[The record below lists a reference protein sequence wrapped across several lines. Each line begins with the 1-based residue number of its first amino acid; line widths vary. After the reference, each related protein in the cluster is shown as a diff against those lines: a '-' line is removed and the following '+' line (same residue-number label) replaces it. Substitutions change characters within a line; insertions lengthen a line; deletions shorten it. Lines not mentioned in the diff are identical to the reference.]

1 VTAMNLRDATL
12 CVLLVCE
19 GFILMGF
26 EMLASRF
33 MNPYFGSS
41 IETWACIISVVLCS
55 MAFGYFSGGYLSR
68 SDRAGLYLLVIT
80 LVSGVY
86 LFGVSFLSGGVLLWV
101 ITNFEV
107 DFVSTFSAA
116 MAILALPVF
125 LMSFWSPM
133 IVGILASR
141 STLGVSIAGYVYG
154 LSTLGNVA
162 GTLATAF
169 LLVPAL
175 GSSTIAMFFG
185 LGLFLIAALLLISG
199 AIGNRLQ

>member
-1 VTAMNLRDATL
+1 
-12 CVLLVCE
+12 
-19 GFILMGF
+19 MGF

-55 MAFGYFSGGYLSR
+55 MAFGYFGGGYLAR
-68 SDRAGLYLLVIT
+68 NERAALYLPIIT
-80 LVSGVY
+80 IVSGAY
-86 LFGVSFLSGGVLLWV
+86 LVGVSFFSGNVLLWV
-101 ITNFEV
+101 ITNFDV
-107 DFVSTFSAA
+107 NFISTFSSA
-116 MAILALPVF
+116 MVILALPVF

-141 STLGVSIAGYVYG
+141 SSLGVSIAGYVYG
-154 LSTLGNVA
+154 LSTLGNIA

-175 GSSTIAMFFG
+175 GSSTIAMVFG
-185 LGLFLIAALLLISG
+185 CGLFLIAVLLVVSR
-199 AIGNRLQ
+199 AIGNRPV